1 MRCFI
6 HIVTDTEFIR
16 DREGEDFADWQ
27 AAAQEAAQVARDLMA
42 EKLRKG
48 MPLPIR
54 WRVLLA
60 LADDTV
66 LMSLPFSKLIPAAE
80 PPPPRR
86 ARQAIGQQDAKH
98 RRLAETDRHIIEG
111 RARIEAQKLR
121 IAKMQERGYDTSLSE
136 EFLRTLVVT
145 LESLTSHR
153 DLILQTLPHPK
164 RGLGLSLNSF
174 SGSNRAASSVTPEY

>member
-1 MRCFI
+1 MRCFV

-42 EKLRKG
+42 EKLRNG

-54 WRVLLA
+54 WKVLLA

-66 LMSLPFSKLIPAAE
+66 LMSLPFSKLVPAAE
-80 PPPPRR
+80 PLRQR
-86 ARQAIGQQDAKH
+86 ARQPIGQQDAMKH
-98 RRLAETDRHIIEG
+98 RRLAETDRHIMEG
-111 RARIEAQKLR
+111 HARIEAQKLR
-121 IAKMQERGYDTSLSE
+121 IAKMRGRGYDTSISE
-136 EFLRTLVVT
+136 EFLRILVVT

-153 DLILQTLPHPK
+153 DLILQALPHPK
-164 RGLGLSLNSF
+164 KGARSI
-174 SGSNRAASSVTPEY
+174 VE